1 MSLHHHLAMSEN
13 IPVAYNI
20 PPAYKALYAPILP
33 TFRVRLARQ
42 LPHETNLIKTAILHG
57 MLKPEDAPTRLD
69 SLIDALMDESQVP
82 KDTNDEYL
90 QYLLGRSKKK
100 IDKEKQ
106 KIDKGKGL
114 LRRWV
119 EEDQGIRD
127 SDIWEDLLQVV
138 NLTLKGDD
146 FGDILFGEITPELRA
161 KAPWLPSKPSQILPT
176 ALALPKQW
184 KDVEKDEEPGKR
196 WVAQYILGPLN
207 EALEPVWNDMGLAP
221 PHLRPP
227 VVPIITQRQRL
238 ALVLQNRFN
247 Q

>member
-1 MSLHHHLAMSEN
+1 MSEN
-13 IPVAYNI
+13 IPPACNI
-20 PPAYKALYAPILP
+20 PPAYKALYAPTLP

-69 SLIDALMDESQVP
+69 SLMNALMDESQVP
-82 KDTNDEYL
+82 KDANDEYL

-127 SDIWEDLLQVV
+127 SDIWDDLLQVRQSDVILHFIIVLTRSQTKVV

-161 KAPWLPSKPSQILPT
+161 KAPWLPSKSSQILPT

-184 KDVEKDEEPGKR
+184 KDIEKDEEPGKR

-207 EALEPVWNDMGLAP
+207 EALEPVWNDMG
-221 PHLRPP
+221 
-227 VVPIITQRQRL
+227 
-238 ALVLQNRFN
+238 
-247 Q
+247 